1 MNIPAFDAVAR
12 YRPFLDSAI
21 AVIAPEEASSEYVEI
36 FVQVLRD
43 IVTSSIARLEH
54 TGFPRVDVHTMSF
67 RGHEEV
73 LPRGMPYRRA
83 IVIQLRRPK
92 KSSVCITRSSI

>member
-1 MNIPAFDAVAR
+1 MPAFDAVAR

-43 IVTSSIARLEH
+43 IVTISAARSEQ
-54 TGFPRVDVHTMSF
+54 TGYLGEYVHTMSF
-67 RGHEEV
+67 GGHEEV
-73 LPRGMPYRRA
+73 LPRGMPYYRA
-83 IVIQLRRPK
+83 IVVELRRSK
-92 KSSVCITRSSI
+92 KLSVCITISSI